1 MTQRADRI
9 LSELMDAYDRGD
21 LARVEEFASRLGSAH
36 PELRVWCTY
45 VQAGVKAL
53 GGEPDAGLR
62 LLAAADASGGWWS
75 PALLADPAL
84 ATIWPL
90 DDGIRRR
97 SEERWRA
104 AQERA
109 EVSWDAVRPSSPP
122 QAVVISLHGNGP
134 APADLF
140 RSLWAELESCAAF
153 LVRSPQLVACNVYEW
168 RDRDR
173 AIADLRTVAGA
184 ARAEFGSTVPLILA
198 GLGAGGR
205 TAIVAALTG
214 AVDAAGAVAFAPHL
228 APLDDSDLRSAPPI
242 WIFPGGSE
250 AAVTSCATFAG
261 WARDHGVDCT
271 VRHEAG
277 MGHAFP
283 VRFGAT
289 VESAIGAILGVHLPV
304 TPAQEGIA
312 WRQPGT

>member
-1 MTQRADRI
+1 MTQRADRT
-9 LSELMDAYDRGD
+9 LSQLMDAYDRGD
-21 LARVEEFASRLGSAH
+21 LARVEAVASQLGLEH
-36 PELRVWCTY
+36 PELRVWSAY
-45 VQAGVKAL
+45 VEAGVKAL
-53 GGEPDAGLR
+53 RGEPASGLR

-84 ATIWPL
+84 TTVWPL
-90 DDGIRRR
+90 DDRIRTR

-109 EVSWDAVRPSSPP
+109 EVSWEVVRPSSPP

-140 RSLWAELESCAAF
+140 RSLWAELGSCAAF
-153 LVRSPQLVACNVYEW
+153 LVRSPQLVASNVYEW

-173 AIADLRTVAGA
+173 AVADVRTVAGA
-184 ARAEFGSTVPLILA
+184 AKAEFGSTVPLILV

-205 TAIVAALTG
+205 IAIVAALTG

-228 APLDDSDLRSAPPI
+228 APLDGSDLRSGPWI
-242 WIFPGGSE
+242 WVFPGGSE
-250 AAVTSCATFAG
+250 AAVTSCTRFAG
-261 WARDHGVDCT
+261 WARDHGVNCT
-271 VRHEAG
+271 VRNEDG

-289 VESAIGAILGVHLPV
+289 VASAIGAILGEHLPV
-304 TPAQEGIA
+304 TSG
-312 WRQPGT
+312 